1 MFMQHS
7 RHQQNHL
14 ANTFTTRM
22 VDDVVHICII
32 GRASANVSILKP
44 IQPIQLKISLDPG
57 SLPTDNHMFI
67 LQY

>member
-1 MFMQHS
+1 
-7 RHQQNHL
+7 
-14 ANTFTTRM
+14 M

-67 LQY
+67 LQYQNHVTENDAIIICDLDMH